1 MLPRGLISELARV
14 AWGMLEQTIPLV
26 PGGVPENSFMS
37 PVLRQSPWRCIQNV
51 MSYIGLIDGYL
62 NYHLWLGLPCDHMER
77 VFSFFKML
85 TVDHSP
91 DRWFVA
97 FVSDVCPLHGVWI
110 GVL

>member
-85 TVDHSP
+85 SVDHSP